1 MTTNAQVRTIAAALT
16 GWLLSAHVAGAQAAF
31 PSTFK
36 TQTIT
41 VAEGVDIFVRSGGSG
56 PAVILIHGFGD
67 TGDMWAPLAGE
78 LSKSHTVIV
87 PDLRGM
93 GLSSHPAGAYDQQTR
108 RAAIRSVL

>member
-56 PAVILIHGFGD
+56 PAVIPIHGFGD
-67 TGDMWAPLAGE
+67 TGDMWAPPARALA
-78 LSKSHTVIV
+78 KSAPWIV
-87 PDLRGM
+87 PALGGLGFASPPSRRDGAETVSRGLR
-93 GLSSHPAGAYDQQTR
+93 
-108 RAAIRSVL
+108 